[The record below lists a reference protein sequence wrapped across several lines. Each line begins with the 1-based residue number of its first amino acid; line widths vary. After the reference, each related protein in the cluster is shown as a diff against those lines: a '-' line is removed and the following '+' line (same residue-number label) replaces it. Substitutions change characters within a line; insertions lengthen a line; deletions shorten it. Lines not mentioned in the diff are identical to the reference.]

1 MTFLTI
7 WKLKVS
13 LLSNILKMNL
23 SLSRETTKSRKVAWM
38 QLCSTFNS
46 GFVGYISIKAL
57 PNSPQSIKTERSSI
71 NWKLL

>member
-1 MTFLTI
+1 
-7 WKLKVS
+7 
-13 LLSNILKMNL
+13 MNL

-57 PNSPQSIKTERSSI
+57 PNSPQSVKTERSSI
-71 NWKLL
+71 N